1 MQATLEEVQDLV
13 DRFRAWRWSHL
24 FVANLR
30 ILLGFAFLPAGIK
43 KVLYQP
49 FTDPQNTGAFHDFLH
64 AFYATGAFYQ
74 FVGVVQLVIA
84 VLLMTQSYAALGAL
98 MALPVITSITVFCW
112 STGVVPTAIVTT
124 LMLCANLLLVVW
136 DVDRWMPILRRA
148 DRPSRGGRKV
158 AAQPAPSLIDLS
170 LWRACGAA
178 ILVVYGLACLAY
190 GGVYRP
196 RSLDLGEP
204 AFYVLP
210 LIALIPVVTLI
221 VEQRRRAR
229 EASKDV

>member
-1 MQATLEEVQDLV
+1 MQDLV

-30 ILLGFAFLPAGIK
+30 ILLGFAFLPAGLK

-49 FTDPQNTGAFHDFLH
+49 FTDPGNTGAFHDFLH
-64 AFYATGAFYQ
+64 AFYATGVFYQ
-74 FVGVVQLVIA
+74 FVGAVQLVIA
-84 VLLMTQSYAALGAL
+84 VLLMTQTYAALGAL
-98 MALPVITSITVFCW
+98 LALPVISSITVFCW

-136 DVDRWMPILRRA
+136 DVRRWMPLLRRA
-148 DRPSRGGRKV
+148 DRPSRGARNV
-158 AAQPAPSLIDLS
+158 AADPDPPPIDIS
-170 LWRACGAA
+170 LWRACGAS
-178 ILVVYGLACLAY
+178 ILVVYGLTCLAY

-196 RSLDLGEP
+196 RGLDLAEP

-210 LIALIPVVTLI
+210 VIALIPVVTLI
-221 VEQRRRAR
+221 VERRRRGRDAVNR
-229 EASKDV
+229 PDPQST